1 MPVLITILFF
11 LVVLGGTLGI
21 ANRRFRRSHALVKR
35 LAERKGAAPVVPVQA
50 GRRWSNLLAGL
61 GSRFASR
68 QQPGKLQRDFV
79 RAGIRGPRAE
89 TLFHGSKV
97 LSAAFGLTLVTA
109 IMLFRKAETATLIM
123 GAVAGAV
130 AGMMLPGEYIRRR
143 IRKRRKHLE
152 KGLPNAL
159 DLLTICVEAGL
170 GLDQAIVQV
179 SRELDTAHPE
189 ISEEFAMVGFETRA
203 GKRRADALRSLAERT
218 GVLEIKKMT
227 AVLLQAD
234 RFGTSVAQSLRV
246 HSDHLRIQARQVAE
260 EKAAKLGVKMV
271 FPIFFFILP
280 SLFVLT
286 VGPVVVKIF
295 RELLPMMNSM

>member
-1 MPVLITILFF
+1 MPGLVVILF
-11 LVVLGGTLGI
+11 LVVFGTTAWI
-21 ANRRFRRSHALVKR
+21 ANRRFSRSNALVKR
-35 LAERKGAAPVVPVQA
+35 LTQREPSNSTAKGKPGQ
-50 GRRWSNLLAGL
+50 RWSNVLAGL
-61 GSRFASR
+61 GSRFASKR
-68 QQPGKLQRDFV
+68 EPGKLQRDFI

-89 TLFHGSKV
+89 VLFHGSKV
-97 LSAAFGLTLVTA
+97 LCSAGLLALVVA
-109 IMLFRKAETATLIM
+109 IMIFRKAETATLIM
-123 GAVAGAV
+123 GAMAGGG
-130 AGMMLPGEYIRRR
+130 AGFMLPGEYVRRR
-143 IRKRRKHLE
+143 IRKRRKAIE
-152 KGLPNAL
+152 KALPNAL

-203 GKRRADALRSLAERT
+203 GKRRADALRSLADRT

-234 RFGTSVAQSLRV
+234 RFGTSVATSLRV

-260 EKAAKLGVKMV
+260 EKAAKLGVKLV

-295 RELLPMMNSM
+295 RELLPMMNSL

>member
-1 MPVLITILFF
+1 MALVLT
-11 LVVLGGTLGI
+11 VVLFVLVFGATI
-21 ANRRFRRSHALVKR
+21 WFANRRFSRSNALVKR
-35 LAERKGAAPVVPVQA
+35 LTERKPTA
-50 GRRWSNLLAGL
+50 GGSKAGGQLWSNVLAGL
-61 GSRFASR
+61 GRRFASDR
-68 QQPGKLQRDFV
+68 QPGKLQRDFI
-79 RAGIRGPRAE
+79 RAGIRAPRAE
-89 TLFHGSKV
+89 LYFHGAKV
-97 LSAAFGLTLVTA
+97 LSALGCLALVTA
-109 IMLFRKAETATLIM
+109 IMLFRKAEMATLIM
-123 GAVAGAV
+123 GVIAGAG
-130 AGMMLPGEYIRRR
+130 AGLMLPGEYLRRR
-143 IRKRRKHLE
+143 IRRRRKKME
-152 KGLPNAL
+152 KALPNAL

-179 SRELDTAHPE
+179 ARELDIAHPE

-246 HSDHLRIQARQVAE
+246 HSDHLRVQARQVAE
-260 EKAAKLGVKMV
+260 EKAAKLGVKLV

-295 RELLPMMNSM
+295 RDLLPMMNSL